1 MGMKTKIVVIR
12 KKDLILY
19 GAIIAATLILFAL
32 ALSFFGGDSE
42 ESSDSVEE
50 TMTYNPGVYTSTVM
64 LNDTAMDVE
73 VVVDENNINSISL
86 KTLDD
91 SIETSFPLVKP
102 AMEDLSQQ
110 IIKTQSVDA
119 VTYSSD
125 NQYTS
130 MILHNAIKSALE
142 KGKI

>member
-32 ALSFFGGDSE
+32 ALSFFGGNSE
-42 ESSDSVEE
+42 SLEPAEE

-102 AMEDLSQQ
+102 AMEDLSKQ
-110 IIKTQSVDA
+110 ILKTQSVDA
-119 VTYSSD
+119 VTYPTD

-142 KGKI
+142 KGKF